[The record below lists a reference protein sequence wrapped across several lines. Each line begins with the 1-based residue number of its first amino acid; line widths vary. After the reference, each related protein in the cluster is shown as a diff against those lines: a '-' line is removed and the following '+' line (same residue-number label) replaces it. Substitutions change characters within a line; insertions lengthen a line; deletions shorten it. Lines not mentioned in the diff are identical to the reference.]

1 MVIFAVAAA
10 AVIVVSFWGN
20 KRPKVNF
27 PLNQEQKAE
36 NQIAFGDILKNL
48 SAKPKRATPTPTPT
62 HSPLTPTPQTNKP
75 TSTSTPQPSQTSTPA
90 PSPTFSPTPPPSPKA
105 AATCNSASRDKFT
118 VKPYLVYPA
127 DKPAYPEYETA
138 VRNYME
144 ELQRWYCEKVG
155 VTFYMTSLQVARSSY
170 DYQTMRC
177 GENPSQACLDDP
189 KKLEGNWGMYMNKA
203 IHGGVERWD
212 EETAALI
219 FSVGGGG
226 YAGANV
232 YSNYAGFGITGDWVL
247 EPITGRANDWGIP
260 CKYSDGWQ
268 CAGGVPKG
276 SPAHELGHA
285 FGLPHPDNYS
295 GDSIMKWH
303 GGYPSVGF
311 LPHEIENLRQS
322 PFFK

>member
-1 MVIFAVAAA
+1 QPTTQPITQPTPVQSPSPAGEPTA
-10 AVIVVSFWGN
+10 SPQ
-20 KRPKVNF
+20 PKV
-27 PLNQEQKAE
+27 
-36 NQIAFGDILKNL
+36 QIIC
-48 SAKPKRATPTPTPT
+48 T
-62 HSPLTPTPQTNKP
+62 
-75 TSTSTPQPSQTSTPA
+75 PSQ
-90 PSPTFSPTPPPSPKA
+90 
-105 AATCNSASRDKFT
+105 RDKF
-118 VKPYLVYPA
+118 VVRPFLVYPA

-138 VRNYME
+138 VRNYMT

-155 VTFYMTSLQVARSSY
+155 ATFPMSTLQVVRSSY

-203 IHGGVERWD
+203 IHGGIEKWD

-219 FSVGGGG
+219 FSAGGGG
-226 YAGANV
+226 FAGGNV
-232 YSNYAGFGITGDWVL
+232 YSNYASFAISGDWVL
-247 EPITGRANDWGIP
+247 EPLSGRANDWGIP
-260 CKYSDGWQ
+260 CRYSNDWQ

-276 SPAHELGHA
+276 TPAHELGHA
-285 FGLPHPDNYS
+285 FGLPHPDGYS

-311 LPHEIENLRQS
+311 LPHEIEALRQS